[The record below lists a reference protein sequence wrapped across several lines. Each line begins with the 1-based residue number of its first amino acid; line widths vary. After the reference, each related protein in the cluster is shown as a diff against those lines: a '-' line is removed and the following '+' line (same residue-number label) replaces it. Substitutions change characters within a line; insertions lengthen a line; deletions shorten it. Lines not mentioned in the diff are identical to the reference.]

1 MDPFVLKRSYLTRF
15 QGSLFLCFI
24 LLFIANCCALSN
36 KASSKTNFEYSDAFP
51 KKDATVAD
59 VGHDETMGDS
69 VRPKNN
75 TLQLMSVVK
84 LNETTVVGKLR
95 TTVIEWMKKPYVHG
109 IIFPAI
115 VGIACAFVV
124 VVSLLSIRACAK
136 SQARKRRRRRI
147 RNLADELKTDKTMLL
162 AAESSDE
169 DF

>member
-1 MDPFVLKRSYLTRF
+1 MHRFVFCLPPFTCFPAYLCVCIIVV
-15 QGSLFLCFI
+15 FLPN
-24 LLFIANCCALSN
+24 LYALSDN
-36 KASSKTNFEYSDAFP
+36 APEKVPIDVSA
-51 KKDATVAD
+51 KKDAAIGRNENVAAF
-59 VGHDETMGDS
+59 VKPGNDS
-69 VRPKNN
+69 
-75 TLQLMSVVK
+75 LQLLSVVK

-109 IIFPAI
+109 IVFPAV

-124 VVSLLSIRACAK
+124 VVSLLSVRACVK

>member
-1 MDPFVLKRSYLTRF
+1 MAWFLFKPPRLTRF
-15 QGSLFLCFI
+15 QGSLRFCFI
-24 LLFIANCCALSN
+24 VLLFANCCALSN
-36 KASSKTNFEYSDAFP
+36 KASAKTDFEYSDASFP
-51 KKDATVAD
+51 KKDMTIAEAD
-59 VGHDETMGDS
+59 HDEMTGD
-69 VRPKNN
+69 RPKND
-75 TLQLMSVVK
+75 TLQLMSVLK

-115 VGIACAFVV
+115 VGVACAFVV
-124 VVSLLSIRACAK
+124 VVSLLSIRACVKA
-136 SQARKRRRRRI
+136 QARKRRRRRI